1 MNLDTLSNLLNSALI
16 KGSFVVGAKHFHSYF
31 QGAAMFSHST
41 LPMAFAFVV
50 LATASLADTANDI
63 PHQKSLTLQVGQSA
77 VIYGYRGDCGA
88 LPRPGDVKVPALK
101 TGKLSI
107 GKPGQRNSRKCRG
120 VTPAVE
126 IIFTA
131 TAQGSDSFKL
141 QGDPIRIKVQ
151 P

>member
-1 MNLDTLSNLLNSALI
+1 MHL
-16 KGSFVVGAKHFHSYF
+16 
-31 QGAAMFSHST
+31 HST
-41 LPMAFAFVV
+41 LRMALAFII
-50 LATASLADTANDI
+50 LATASFADTANDI

-88 LPRPGDVKVPALK
+88 LPGPGDVKVPALK

-107 GKPGQRNSRKCRG
+107 GKPGQRNSRKCGG

-131 TAQGSDSFKL
+131 TAPGNDSFKL

>member
-1 MNLDTLSNLLNSALI
+1 MNLDTLSILLNRALI
-16 KGSFVVGAKHFHSYF
+16 NRSFVVGSKSFHSRF
-31 QGAAMFSHST
+31 QGAAMYSHST
-41 LPMAFAFVV
+41 LQTALAVV
-50 LATASLADTANDI
+50 FFATASFADTANDI
-63 PHQKSLTLQVGQSA
+63 PHQKSLTLRVGQSA

-88 LPRPGDVKVPALK
+88 LPGPGDVTVPALK

-107 GKPGQRNSRKCRG
+107 GKPGQRNSRKCGG

-131 TAQGSDSFKL
+131 TAPGSDSFKL